1 VAIQPEHPTVP
12 APPARARASERSWRA
27 RLASIEAAAIAGIVC
42 AIGWSISLRGLLAAP
57 AIDAPE
63 AEVARYYGDPDT
75 GFNALVLLQVHVLAT
90 IAFLWFI
97 GVVRSRLGPRAPRLA
112 GTVFFGGGILIAGLL
127 FVGTG
132 ALAAP
137 AVLVEAGGKV
147 PGPGEASMMR
157 ALAVA
162 VLSVFTP
169 RIATL
174 IMFAT
179 ATLARKTGALPRWLV
194 ILTYA
199 VGAFEFLNVTIS
211 QPTIYVFPA
220 WIALVSVVLLR
231 RKATGDL
238 DVGPPPARS
247 PA

>member
-1 VAIQPEHPTVP
+1 M
-12 APPARARASERSWRA
+12 
-27 RLASIEAAAIAGIVC
+27 
-42 AIGWSISLRGLLAAP
+42 
-57 AIDAPE
+57 
-63 AEVARYYGDPDT
+63 
-75 GFNALVLLQVHVLAT
+75 LAT

-97 GVVRSRLGPRAPRLA
+97 GVVRGRLGPHAPRLA
-112 GTVFFGGGILIAGLL
+112 GTVFFGGGILVAGLL

-137 AVLVEAGGKV
+137 AVLVEAGGRI
-147 PGPGEASMMR
+147 PSPGEASITR

-179 ATLARKTGALPRWLV
+179 ATLGRRTGALPGWLV
-194 ILTYA
+194 ILTYV
-199 VGAFEFLNVTIS
+199 VGAVEFLNVTIS
-211 QPTIYVFPA
+211 EPTLYVFPA

-231 RKATGDL
+231 RTATGDL
-238 DVGPPPARS
+238 DLGPAR
-247 PA
+247 PRRLA